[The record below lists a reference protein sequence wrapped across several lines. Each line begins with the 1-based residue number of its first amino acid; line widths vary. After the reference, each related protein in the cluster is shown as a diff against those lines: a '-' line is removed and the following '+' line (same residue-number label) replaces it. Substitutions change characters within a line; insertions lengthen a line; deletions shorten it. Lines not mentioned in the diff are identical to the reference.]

1 MRGLPENKFGYLCL
15 GVMSDEGER
24 VGLYV
29 KANKIALISHPD
41 DDELQYHP
49 WCKSVVYLNSTGD
62 YNRVVDTI
70 DEILEQLENIH
81 PSLR

>member
-1 MRGLPENKFGYLCL
+1 MRELPENKFGYLCL
-15 GVMSDEGER
+15 GHIVDGER

-29 KANKIALISHPD
+29 KANKIAFLTYPEGED
-41 DDELQYHP
+41 AEYHP
-49 WCKSVVYLNSTGD
+49 WCKSIVYVNSTGD
-62 YNRVVDTI
+62 WHRVADTI